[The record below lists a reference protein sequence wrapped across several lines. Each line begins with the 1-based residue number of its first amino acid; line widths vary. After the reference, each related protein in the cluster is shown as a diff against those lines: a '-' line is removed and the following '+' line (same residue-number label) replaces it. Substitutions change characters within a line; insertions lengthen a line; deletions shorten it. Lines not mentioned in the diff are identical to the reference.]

1 MQVKTYIAIEKV
13 AIDEFVSRR
22 FFINYLNIG
31 KPSELRLDNIP
42 LGTIKLWNPDTNFY
56 ARESSLKHCITY
68 FEDEIEL
75 VKKYHPEAVIMPFI
89 NRMDKLKKLFEDD
102 LDVPI
107 RRYSWDIQ

>member
-13 AIDEFVSRR
+13 AIDEFISRR

-31 KPSELRLDNIP
+31 KSSELRLDNIH

-68 FEDEIEL
+68 FEDEVKII
-75 VKKYHPEAVIMPFI
+75 KKYHPEAVIIPFI

-102 LDVPI
+102 MDVPI
-107 RRYSWDIQ
+107 GGFSWNIQ